1 MVIISRFQ
9 YLRYVRFRKQKFRN
23 TRAKK
28 YFRRLR
34 TVALD
39 SRVLKIHR
47 ELKSY
52 LIRIQNTIWTIL
64 YGTYPEIAQ
73 KVIEEDLSHVRT
85 CMWSW
90 GYEYSIFLNPWYVQG
105 LNSRVDEGYFSPR
118 SIRKTYSQ
126 GLPYEICVFSSWI
139 LESRILTWKNH
150 KKTVVFL

>member
-85 CMWSW
+85 CM
-90 GYEYSIFLNPWYVQG
+90 
-105 LNSRVDEGYFSPR
+105 
-118 SIRKTYSQ
+118 
-126 GLPYEICVFSSWI
+126 
-139 LESRILTWKNH
+139 
-150 KKTVVFL
+150 